1 MSTIWNKYIED
12 FGDDEGHEFEVEKR
26 NENPTLYD
34 CALAICEYD
43 EPNFLREQ
51 CKKVS
56 FSVNALTPRT
66 HQPLLYLAITKNRL
80 ESCKILIENGADLSY
95 REMDK
100 SYLWWAIFTGAS
112 IEIVQLLLSNSSD
125 PQALNVELSS
135 EELDDLIDRAERKSS
150 EEVIQL
156 LKSLKS

>member
-1 MSTIWNKYIED
+1 MSTIWNKYLED
-12 FGDDEGHEFEVEKR
+12 FGDDEGHEYEVEKR

-51 CKKVS
+51 CK
-56 FSVNALTPRT
+56 NAAFDLNTLTPRT

-112 IEIVQLLLSNSSD
+112 IQIVQMLLRNSTDSKA
-125 PQALNVELSS
+125 PIIELPK
-135 EELDDLIDRAERKSS
+135 EELQDLIERAERKSS

>member
-1 MSTIWNKYIED
+1 MSTIWNKYLED
-12 FGDDEGHEFEVEKR
+12 FGDDEGHEYEVEKR

-43 EPNFLREQ
+43 EPNFLKENTEN
-51 CKKVS
+51 VS

-66 HQPLLYLAITKNRL
+66 EQPLLYLAITKNRL
-80 ESCKILIENGADLSY
+80 ESCKILIENGANLSY

-112 IEIVQLLLSNSSD
+112 IQIVQMLLRNSTDSTA
-125 PQALNVELSS
+125 PIIELPE
-135 EELDDLIDRAERKSS
+135 EELQDLIERAERKSS

>member
-1 MSTIWNKYIED
+1 MSSIWNKYLED
-12 FGDDEGHEFEVEKR
+12 FGDDDGHEYEVEKR

-43 EPNFLREQ
+43 EPAFLLEKITQ
-51 CKKVS
+51 KVID
-56 FSVNALTPRT
+56 VNALTPRT
-66 HQPLLYLAITKNRL
+66 EQPLLYLAITKNRI

-112 IEIVQLLLSNSSD
+112 IEVVQMLLRNSTDSKA
-125 PQALNVELSS
+125 PIIELPK
-135 EELDDLIDRAERKSS
+135 EELQDLIERAERKSS
-150 EEVIQL
+150 EEVVEL
-156 LKSLKS
+156 LKKIRN